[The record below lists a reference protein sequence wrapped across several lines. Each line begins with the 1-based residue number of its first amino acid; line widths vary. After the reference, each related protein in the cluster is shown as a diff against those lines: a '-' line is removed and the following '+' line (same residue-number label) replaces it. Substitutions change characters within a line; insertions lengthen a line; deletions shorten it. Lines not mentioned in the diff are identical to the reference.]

1 MKKLTLASALLLCAF
16 CAARTCAL
24 ELALEENRA
33 ETGTIGYVDLERVFV
48 EHPET
53 LKAKENF
60 QKDLSFREKYIN
72 GRKEEIFAL
81 RAELEKLRRELETLR
96 SLAGCEVLPSTA
108 AATGQTPP
116 QPLTYCPDP
125 PLPPYPFEMVEEAV
139 STAAV
144 AGPVPYADLALV
156 RRTEPVL
163 SAGQTGQEALLRAL
177 APLTPVAEMETNIT
191 ERMQE
196 LKDKEAA
203 LTQYKKTAE
212 QDLLKLE
219 NSRTRY
225 ILGKIYI
232 IMKDL
237 ADEEG
242 LSVVVDKK
250 NILFG
255 QRAVDL
261 TDKLL
266 ERLRSDQ
273 EKAAAQRQ
281 SEEQ

>member
-1 MKKLTLASALLLCAF
+1 MKKPILASALLLCAL
-16 CAARTCAL
+16 CSARTSAL

-60 QKDLSFREKYIN
+60 QKDLSLKEKYIN

-96 SLAGCEVLPSTA
+96 SLSGCEVLPSTA

-116 QPLTYCPDP
+116 PPLTFCPEP
-125 PLPPYPFEMVEEAV
+125 PPPPYPFEMVEEAV
-139 STAAV
+139 STATA
-144 AGPVPYADLALV
+144 AGPVPYADLSV
-156 RRTEPVL
+156 PRRTEPVL
-163 SAGQTGQEALLRAL
+163 SPGYTGQEALMRAL
-177 APLTPVAEMETNIT
+177 APQTPVAEMETNIA

-203 LTQYKKTAE
+203 LTRYKKSAE

-219 NSRTRY
+219 NSRTRF
-225 ILGKIYI
+225 ILGNIYI

-266 ERLRSDQ
+266 ERLCNDQ
-273 EKAAAQRQ
+273 EKDTAQRQ
-281 SEEQ
+281 SEE